1 MQTKQTVT
9 IANKVELSGRITLN
23 DTETVEFATLT
34 FAEGFDPKARIV
46 EVCKTRAEGNAF
58 HVTLRTPGSIQGFR
72 LPKASDFR
80 RGAFNQ
86 SRRPSSPLPLK
97 KLAIAGFLLGA
108 ALMLVLSCGPLNPF
122 T

>member
-1 MQTKQTVT
+1 MKASQTVT

-34 FAEGFDPKARIV
+34 FADGFDPTARVV
-46 EVCKTRAEGNAF
+46 EVCKEKAEGNAF
-58 HVTLRTPGSIQGFR
+58 HITLRTPGSIQGFR

-86 SRRPSSPLPLK
+86 SRRAGSSLPLG
-97 KLAIAGFLLGA
+97 KLAFWGILLGGIV
-108 ALMLVLSCGPLNPF
+108 ALLTVIF
-122 T
+122 